1 MPALGGRTC
10 SCRAVVFRG
19 QVRTLLVRGHLV
31 RVYNQQLISRMSVF
45 LVRFALLLQ
54 RSIFERLHY
63 FQFCFNLSAC

>member
-1 MPALGGRTC
+1 M
-10 SCRAVVFRG
+10 
-19 QVRTLLVRGHLV
+19 RGHLV